1 MMRAVAQEFR
11 PPQEERAVMSQIVG
25 TGQPQA
31 PAPVIGS
38 ESGCD
43 AKDWR
48 LWGLGAIALLAL
60 LCRRRHSGG

>member
-1 MMRAVAQEFR
+1 
-11 PPQEERAVMSQIVG
+11 MSQIVG